1 MRFLLT
7 IYDVEGRFES
17 QSEEEM
23 KAEID
28 AYWALDREAR
38 EHGVFVDSAPLHPTA
53 TAKTLRERDG
63 HIQISDGPFAET
75 KEQLGGYYLLDC
87 ASTHEALEW
96 AAKVPAARCG
106 SVEVRE
112 VLDMGPPPGEAGD
125 AREVAR
131 SA

>member
-7 IYDVEGRFES
+7 IYDVDGRFAS
-17 QSEEEM
+17 QSEEAQ

-28 AYWALDREAR
+28 AYWELDREAR
-38 EHGVFVDSAPLHPTA
+38 ERGVLVDSAPLHPAA
-53 TAKTLRERDG
+53 TAKTIRQRDDELYV
-63 HIQISDGPFAET
+63 SDGPFAET

-87 ASTHEALEW
+87 ASTEEALKW
-96 AAKVPAARCG
+96 AAKVPAVRCG

-112 VLDMGPPPGEAGD
+112 VLDLGPPPEQISS

-131 SA
+131 SS